1 MENYNQSNELYH
13 YGRKGM
19 KWGQSIFGGIHAR
32 KVAKQRRQNL
42 EKARAARAAN
52 KKAQAEKEEI
62 LRTGNTKAILK
73 NKDKFTN
80 EELQRAIN
88 RLNMEKQ
95 LKDLNVSQRT
105 RGQRFINKYIDST
118 VDKIADGVMA
128 DLTAQAIK
136 AVANKGVNAG
146 VNALLKTSGTEY
158 VYTNNKKKS

>member
-19 KWGQSIFGGIHAR
+19 KWGQHIFGGIQAR

-42 EKARAARAAN
+42 EKARATRAAN
-52 KKAQAEKEEI
+52 KQAKLEKEEI
-62 LRTGNTKAILK
+62 LRSGNTKAILK

-95 LKDLNVSQRT
+95 LSDLNASQRT
-105 RGQRFINKYIDST
+105 RGQKFINKYVDST
-118 VDKIADGVMA
+118 VDKLADGVFA

-136 AVANKGVNAG
+136 TVAAKAGNAG
-146 VNALLKTSGTEY
+146 LNALLKSSGSEY
-158 VYTNNKKKS
+158 VFTNNKKKS